1 MSALSRSLSGA
12 LLLFAGFTLLAQA
25 AEGPMVEVVPVTK
38 ALVRDELITFG
49 SLRSDESVMIR
60 PEIDG
65 RLAQLHFR
73 EGQSVEAGALLVSLD
88 DAISRA
94 ELAQARANLNLAEK
108 NFQRAQMLFKRGA
121 SNAQALDEASAQQQA
136 ARASLALAQAR
147 LDKTRIQAPHDGVL
161 GLREASPGDYLSAG
175 QDIVNLE
182 VLDPLKVDFRIPQKS
197 VNQVRLG
204 QTVEI
209 SLDAYPGERFVGEI
223 FAINPRLDE
232 AGRSQ
237 AIRARIDNP
246 ERRLRPGQFVKVSV
260 ILDERADA
268 LIIPEEAV
276 MPVGERLLVNL
287 VVDGKVAVRE
297 VELGKRMDGTVE
309 VRKGLRGD
317 ETLISAGW
325 QKVRE
330 GMPVRTKVAAGRPTE
345 PNP

>member
-12 LLLFAGFTLLAQA
+12 LLLFAGFTLPVQA

-260 ILDERADA
+260 ILDERANA

-309 VRKGLRGD
+309 VREGLRGD

-330 GMPVRTKVAAGRPTE
+330 GMAVRTKVAADRPTE